1 MLQVSLED
9 CWAGRR
15 QAAGACWTQPLS
27 CSAAQLTVQ
36 KFCIMPCERSALV
49 VRQPACCLHPCRLLG
64 DTEESYV
71 GLLHYFLRTKQ
82 LMEKRGPLP
91 TSRQDA
97 RARQRQ
103 KQEQEQEAP
112 QAQAQQQQ
120 AGAAAGSVAAPE
132 EQQERQQEGQQE
144 LQQERQQEQQQLVG
158 KGLVADVPSDQQQQ
172 AALAGGGQGLLPDSP
187 SHNRKATSV

>member
-1 MLQVSLED
+1 
-9 CWAGRR
+9 
-15 QAAGACWTQPLS
+15 
-27 CSAAQLTVQ
+27 
-36 KFCIMPCERSALV
+36 
-49 VRQPACCLHPCRLLG
+49 LHPCRLLG

-103 KQEQEQEAP
+103 KQEQEAP

-132 EQQERQQEGQQE
+132 EQQERQQERQQE

-158 KGLVADVPSDQQQQ
+158 KGLVADVPPDQQQQ
-172 AALAGGGQGLLPDSP
+172 ASLAGGGQGLLPDSP

>member
-103 KQEQEQEAP
+103 KQEQEAP

-132 EQQERQQEGQQE
+132 EQQERQQE
-144 LQQERQQEQQQLVG
+144 RQQEQQQLVG
-158 KGLVADVPSDQQQQ
+158 KGLVADVPPDQQQQ